1 MARIAVR
8 LGSAAALLIGVSAAV
23 AQTPPPAAQ
32 PAQPGAT
39 PSNVP
44 GSTTAYRAKQVL
56 GTKVNIQGNVNIG
69 TVEDIV
75 FDDAGQVEYLIVDN
89 GGKLVSVPWEAAKF
103 NFQQRTATINITQE
117 QFRTIPTYTV
127 QTYPQFF
134 TPAYRTQVYKF
145 YGMTPRERRIIER
158 REGIRP

>member
-23 AQTPPPAAQ
+23 AQTPPPAQPARPGAQ
-32 PAQPGAT
+32 PSTA
-39 PSNVP
+39 P

-56 GTKVNIQGNVNIG
+56 GTKVNIQGNVSIG

-75 FDDAGQVEYLIVDN
+75 FDDAGTVEYLIVDN

-103 NFQQRTATINITQE
+103 NFEQRTAVVNITQE

-134 TPAYRTQVYKF
+134 APAYRTQVYKF

-158 REGIRP
+158 RDGIRP

>member
-1 MARIAVR
+1 MARTAVR
-8 LGSAAALLIGVSAAV
+8 LGSAAALLLGVSAAV
-23 AQTPPPAAQ
+23 AQTPPPAQ
-32 PAQPGAT
+32 

-44 GSTTAYRAKQVL
+44 GGTTAYRAKQVL

-75 FDDAGQVEYLIVDN
+75 FDDAGQVEYLVVDN

-103 NFQQRTATINITQE
+103 NFQQRTATLNITQE

-134 TPAYRTQVYKF
+134 TPAYRTQVYKY
-145 YGMTPRERRIIER
+145 YGMTPRERRILER